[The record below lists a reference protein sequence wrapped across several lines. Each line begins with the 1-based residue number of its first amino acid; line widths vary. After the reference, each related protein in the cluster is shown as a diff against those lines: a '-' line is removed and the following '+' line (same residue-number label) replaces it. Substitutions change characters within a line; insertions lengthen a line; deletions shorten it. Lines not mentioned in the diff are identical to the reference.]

1 MAVELTTT
9 VQWFNQLYLPNESS
23 IKALL
28 TKVVWGCLWRHVT
41 GSVTYPDKAWKHP
54 TLPHISNLS
63 ASFLFGSSWVALLGC
78 TLQAYKPCTHPAS
91 IPKKELGVSNWA
103 ISGLMDG
110 GSFTSEAR
118 FWSHTPMCVADG
130 QQDKVAI
137 FTPSGWGR
145 LPLIGDLTSDW
156 FISYLGNQQ
165 RGCPSS
171 PLSVLWNSWSRPSTR
186 GQKNS

>member
-1 MAVELTTT
+1 MAVELTTA
-9 VQWFNQLYLPNESS
+9 VQWFNQLYPPNESS

-54 TLPHISNLS
+54 TLPYISNLNP
-63 ASFLFGSSWVALLGC
+63 SFLFGSSWVVLLGC

-110 GSFTSEAR
+110 G
-118 FWSHTPMCVADG
+118 
-130 QQDKVAI
+130 I
-137 FTPSGWGR
+137 FH
-145 LPLIGDLTSDW
+145 I
-156 FISYLGNQQ
+156 
-165 RGCPSS
+165 
-171 PLSVLWNSWSRPSTR
+171 WSRVLEPHSIVCGR
-186 GQKNS
+186 WPAGQGSNLHSQGGGGGYHL

>member
-1 MAVELTTT
+1 MTSWSKKL
-9 VQWFNQLYLPNESS
+9 QGCFWFLGRDISS
-23 IKALL
+23 GWVSEAAETLSIF
-28 TKVVWGCLWRHVT
+28 WGCV
-41 GSVTYPDKAWKHP
+41 
-54 TLPHISNLS
+54 
-63 ASFLFGSSWVALLGC
+63 ASLNC
-78 TLQAYKPCTHPAS
+78 KPCTHPAS

-130 QQDKVAI
+130 QQDKVAV